1 MGGVQS
7 VVMSLVWEERYR
19 EIEWREGNE
28 KRNLKN
34 GMGVR
39 ERVEGGDKMGEG
51 RDRES
56 GWA

>member
-39 ERVEGGDKMGEG
+39 EREWRG
-51 RDRES
+51 
-56 GWA
+56 